1 MLTEQEVSM
10 RNLSKKLVSLGTCIA
25 ICSTAI
31 LAGGCSSSKNSS
43 TSNGGKIDMKALEKE
58 EKELK
63 PDYTVKYDGI
73 KNAHR
78 RFATLSGFI

>member
-1 MLTEQEVSM
+1 M

-25 ICSTAI
+25 ICQYRNIGQVA
-31 LAGGCSSSKNSS
+31 ASSSKNSS

-63 PDYTVKYDGI
+63 PDYTVKYDGM
-73 KNAHR
+73 KKRHP
-78 RFATLSGFI
+78 

>member
-1 MLTEQEVSM
+1 MSNITIIHGWQYRSGKEKDEKLKYAEKVHDFGDFLSEVSM

-43 TSNGGKIDMKALEKE
+43 TSNGGKIDM
-58 EKELK
+58 
-63 PDYTVKYDGI
+63 
-73 KNAHR
+73 
-78 RFATLSGFI
+78 

>member
-1 MLTEQEVSM
+1 M

-25 ICSTAI
+25 ICSTTI

-58 EKELK
+58 EKR
-63 PDYTVKYDGI
+63 I
-73 KNAHR
+73 KA
-78 RFATLSGFI
+78 

>member
-1 MLTEQEVSM
+1 MKKLKYAEKVHDFGDFFTEVSM

-25 ICSTAI
+25 ICSTTI

-63 PDYTVKYDGI
+63 PDYTVKYDR
-73 KNAHR
+73 A
-78 RFATLSGFI
+78 